1 MKYQAKLTSEQQE
14 QIKSNLQQNS
24 AQQAQPPVFREFA
37 TPEEMLRHDALH
49 TPVPPAIAFRLSG
62 AIGPTPLRNRSWWQ
76 RLLGGSNQ

>member
-1 MKYQAKLTSEQQE
+1 MKYQSKLTPQQQE
-14 QIKSNLQQNS
+14 QVKTDEQHSG
-24 AQQAQPPVFREFA
+24 AQQSEKPLAREFA

-62 AIGPTPLRNRSWWQ
+62 SIGQTPLRNQSWWR